1 MWPIVAGTDGR
12 GHVMTRKTT
21 RSHGEGSIY
30 RSDFKLR
37 SSDATVERWIGS
49 IDLGVGADG
58 KRRRKK
64 ITGPTRKAVA
74 DKLRELQRQQD
85 AGVDVHKK
93 SMTVA
98 DLANEWLTHL
108 EQTEGTKEEGTI
120 LRLRPRVEKHI
131 IPTDRIGGRQLDQLT
146 VAQVEAWLRREAES
160 GGKGGK
166 PQARATCRDY
176 KQMLGEM
183 LEWAVARRYVNWNP
197 ARIAKLPKDRSAT
210 NPNAPAV
217 YKRSKDKASFTRE
230 QYAALMAVLTDTSK
244 GAFETPTPSAYF
256 IAALSTGTRPGE
268 TDALS
273 WLQVD
278 FTTKSIT
285 VDRAIKRADGG
296 RPLGIGPTKTGNRRD
311 VEMTELLATALRR
324 HRKQQAE
331 RRLVVGPLWTADPR
345 WADLVFTS
353 AVGTP
358 IDPSHA
364 RRDFKKVCAK
374 AGVPTLSLYEMR
386 HTVASLM
393 VDADV
398 PLREVADLLGHKDLE
413 MVVKRYRH
421 RTDGVVKS
429 HVAVLGSLILQ

>member
-1 MWPIVAGTDGR
+1 MSSKSPS
-12 GHVMTRKTT
+12 

-30 RSDFKLR
+30 RSDYTR
-37 SSDATVERWIGS
+37 PGSGVTVERWIAS
-49 IDLGVGADG
+49 VDVGVGANG
-58 KRRRKK
+58 QRLRKR

-74 DKLRELQRQQD
+74 DKLRALQREHD
-85 AGVDVHKK
+85 SGVDVRKK

-98 DLANEWLTHL
+98 DLAREWLTHL
-108 EQTEGTKEEGTI
+108 ENNEGTKEEGTI
-120 LRLRPRVEKHI
+120 LRLRPRVTKHI
-131 IPTDRIGGRQLDQLT
+131 IPADRIGGHRLDTLT

-160 GGKGGK
+160 GATGGK

-183 LEWAVARRYVNWNP
+183 LEWATARRYVDWNP

-210 NPNAPAV
+210 NPDAPSV
-217 YKRSKDKASFTRE
+217 YKKSKSKESFTGE
-230 QYAALMAVLTDTSK
+230 QYAALMTVLTATGEDACKSR
-244 GAFETPTPSAYF
+244 TPAAYF
-256 IAALSTGTRPGE
+256 VALLSIGARPGE
-268 TDALS
+268 MDGLR
-273 WLQVD
+273 WDRVD
-278 FTTKSIT
+278 FENRTIT
-285 VDRAIKRADGG
+285 LDHAIKRSDGG

-311 VEMTELLATALRR
+311 VEMTDLLVAALHR
-324 HRKQQAE
+324 HRKHQAE
-331 RRLVVGPLWTADPR
+331 RRLAIGPLWTADPR

-353 AVGTP
+353 EVGTP
-358 IDPSHA
+358 VDPSHA
-364 RRDFKKVCAK
+364 RRDFKKVCAE
-374 AGVPTLSLYEMR
+374 AGVPGLSLYEMR

-429 HVAVLGSLILQ
+429 HVAVLGALTSETGESRSK

>member
-1 MWPIVAGTDGR
+1 MP
-12 GHVMTRKTT
+12 RKPTT

-30 RSDFKLR
+30 RSDFTLR
-37 SSDATVERWIGS
+37 STGATVERWIGS
-49 IDLGVGADG
+49 IDVGLGANG
-58 KRRRKK
+58 KRLRKK
-64 ITGPTRKAVA
+64 VTGPTRKAVA
-74 DKLRELQRQQD
+74 DKLRELRREQD
-85 AGVDVHKK
+85 AGVDVRKK

-108 EQTEGTKEEGTI
+108 EQNEGTKEEGTI

-131 IPTDRIGGRQLDQLT
+131 IPAERIGGRRPDQLT

-160 GGKGGK
+160 GGQKGK
-166 PQARATCRDY
+166 PQARVTCRDY

-183 LEWAVARRYVNWNP
+183 LEWAVARRYINWNP

-210 NPNAPAV
+210 NPDAPSV
-217 YKRSKDKASFTRE
+217 YKKSREKESFTPE
-230 QYAALMAVLTDTSK
+230 QYAALVAALTASGDDAIK
-244 GAFETPTPSAYF
+244 TPTPSAYF
-256 IAALSTGTRPGE
+256 IASLSTGARPGE
-268 TDALS
+268 MDALR
-273 WLQVD
+273 WPQVD
-278 FTTKSIT
+278 FKNRTIT
-285 VDRAIKRADGG
+285 VDRAIMRADGG

-311 VEMTELLATALRR
+311 VEMTDVLAVALRR

-331 RRLVVGPLWTADPR
+331 RRRVAGPYWTVDPR

-353 AVGTP
+353 EVGTP

-364 RRDFKKVCAK
+364 RRDFKKVCAR
-374 AGVPTLSLYEMR
+374 AGVPALSLYEMR

-429 HVAVLGSLILQ
+429 HVAVLGSLAVK